1 MSLKEKAE
9 RNLKIGEIL
18 DSEDFLKLSK
28 FPKEHL
34 CSVIINRLYYGVYL
48 FGKYKLLAKDKTIN
62 ENKSLGHGTKNASKN
77 VEEMYNVEKAKKS
90 ESLWIRLS
98 GYYPDSRK
106 ISLGIAK
113 LRNARNKY
121 DYRNDVEK
129 DSAIQDLK
137 SCKKQA
143 KYLMKKLKGL
153 K

>member
-62 ENKSLGHGTKNASKN
+62 ENKSLGHGTENALKN
-77 VEEMYNVEKAKKS
+77 VKHSLERAKES
-90 ESLWIRLS
+90 EDLWIKLR
-98 GYYPDSRK
+98 GYYPDSYQVCLQAIRLCK
-106 ISLGIAK
+106 T
-113 LRNARNKY
+113 RNLY
-121 DYRNDVEK
+121 DYCDDVEK
-129 DSAIQDLK
+129 NNAIMDLE
-137 SCKKQA
+137 SCKREA
-143 KYLMKKLKGL
+143 KYLMKKLEGL

>member
-62 ENKSLGHGTKNASKN
+62 ENKFLGHGTEVALQNVRDSAERAKESKD
-77 VEEMYNVEKAKKS
+77 
-90 ESLWIRLS
+90 LWIKLR
-98 GYYPDSRK
+98 GYYPDSYQVCLQAIRLCK
-106 ISLGIAK
+106 T
-113 LRNARNKY
+113 RNFY
-121 DYRNDVEK
+121 DYRDDVEK
-129 DSAIQDLK
+129 NNAIMDLK
-137 SCKKQA
+137 SCKNEA